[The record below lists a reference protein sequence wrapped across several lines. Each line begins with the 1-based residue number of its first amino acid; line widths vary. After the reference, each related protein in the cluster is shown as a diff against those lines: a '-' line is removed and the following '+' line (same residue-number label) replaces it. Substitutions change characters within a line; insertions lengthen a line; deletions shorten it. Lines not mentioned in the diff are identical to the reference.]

1 MVLKFS
7 YYPNICLLHKVGLVL
22 LKYFISFTIS
32 IVIYGKNISPSIYD
46 DSEII
51 TSPEINIS
59 NLSNEHLLQDDVL
72 STRAIVNSAM
82 PKLKRIKVGKNF
94 IKLL

>member
-22 LKYFISFTIS
+22 LKYFIFFTIS

-46 DSEII
+46 DSEKRG
-51 TSPEINIS
+51 INIS
-59 NLSNEHLLQDDVL
+59 NCNEHLLQDDVL
-72 STRAIVNSAM
+72 STKAIVNST
-82 PKLKRIKVGKNF
+82 VN
-94 IKLL
+94 